1 LLLESLLYG
10 GMGGFIGI
18 PVGMFVLKLIL
29 RGMGESL
36 SQGIEISIVIS
47 PFSIIS
53 SFTVAIAV
61 SLLSAWVPVRRASRL
76 PIKDVVLG
84 TVEEKRVSRRY
95 IVGIGI
101 VLFLI
106 SVFLPRVVSEKM
118 LYLAGGFSLLGLIG
132 APYFYNIF
140 C

>member
-1 LLLESLLYG
+1 
-10 GMGGFIGI
+10 MGGFIGI

>member
-1 LLLESLLYG
+1 
-10 GMGGFIGI
+10 M
-18 PVGMFVLKLIL
+18 LKLIL